1 MNIPDEVRAHM
12 DGAIADIVAR
22 KGGYASD
29 IRQFT
34 RQRKLTDFDIF
45 RFLIGCSGGTLNK
58 ELRIW
63 DYDCTPSALSQRRK
77 SISPSAFY
85 DVWKQFN
92 LLCKDISD
100 TRFHDKYQ
108 LWAIDGSDIPVFR
121 NPDSDSYITTPSNPA
136 GYNAL
141 HANVIASITPGGAPL
156 FVDCAMGRDE
166 QGKLLTLLYKRKFNE
181 PTILVMDRGYESY
194 NTVAHCC
201 NIPNLFF
208 VLRVKQGKAAF
219 RDVQKLPMEPLDQ
232 SFTTTITTYQR
243 NIDKENG
250 WVYLN
255 TGSRKGKQ
263 LSASTRVTR
272 FDFPSP
278 HTINCR
284 VVRFQIGDS
293 NHYET
298 LLTNLPCDEFPLSE
312 MERIYS
318 LRWRIEQG
326 FDGLKNKS
334 GLKLLHG
341 RSDDYALQELYARLT
356 FYNFTSLIC
365 RFVAMKQSDST
376 KSTIKISFKDA
387 TDLCRDFYR
396 TPNADGEKLLADI
409 AKYTYYDKPGRKSER
424 RTIKPKTFVA
434 FTYRTSA

>member
-1 MNIPDEVRAHM
+1 MNPVEVRTRL
-12 DGAIADIVAR
+12 D
-22 KGGYASD
+22 S
-29 IRQFT
+29 RQFT
-34 RQRKLTDFDIF
+34 RQRKLTDFDIS

-63 DYDCTPSALSQRRK
+63 GYDCTPSALSQRRK

-85 DVWKQFN
+85 DVWQQFN

-100 TRFHDKYQ
+100 TRFHDKYR

-121 NPDSDSYITTPSNPA
+121 NPDSDSYIATPSNPA

-141 HANVIASITPGGAPL
+141 HANVIASITPGDAPL
-156 FVDCAMGRDE
+156 FIDCAIGRDE

-219 RDVQKLPMEPLDQ
+219 RDIKKLPMEPLDQ

-284 VVRFQIGDS
+284 VVRFRIGDS

-298 LLTNLPCDEFPLSE
+298 LLTNLPCDEFPLSG
-312 MERIYS
+312 MKRIYS

-326 FDGLKNKS
+326 FDGLKNKT

-387 TDLCRDFYR
+387 TNLCPR
-396 TPNADGEKLLADI
+396 LL
-409 AKYTYYDKPGRKSER
+409 SH
-424 RTIKPKTFVA
+424 PK
-434 FTYRTSA
+434 R